1 VDRSLI
7 EEKLESLRRCVARV
21 SDKTPADAR
30 VLQNDPDLQDIV
42 SVNLTRAV
50 QLSVDI
56 AAHLIASLN
65 TPAPDTMSDAFDVL
79 AQEGVISTA
88 LAERLKQAVGFR
100 NIAVH
105 QYKKIDWAIVHGI
118 ARSGLGD
125 FAEFA
130 RAVGDVLNDGE
141 AA

>member
-1 VDRSLI
+1 M
-7 EEKLESLRRCVARV
+7 
-21 SDKTPADAR
+21 
-30 VLQNDPDLQDIV
+30 
-42 SVNLTRAV
+42 
-50 QLSVDI
+50 QLSVEI
-56 AAHLIASLN
+56 AAHLIANLN
-65 TPAPDTMSDAFDVL
+65 APAPDTMSDAFDVL

-118 ARSGLGD
+118 ARSRLGD